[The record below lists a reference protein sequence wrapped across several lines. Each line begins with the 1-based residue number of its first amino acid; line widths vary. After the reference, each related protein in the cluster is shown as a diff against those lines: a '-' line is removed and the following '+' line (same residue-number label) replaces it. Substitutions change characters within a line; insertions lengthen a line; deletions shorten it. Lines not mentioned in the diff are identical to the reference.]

1 MPFEPSQLLQ
11 GLPIVGD
18 VLGGIITNQGNKKQA
33 ELNRN
38 FQAQQAQLARDWQED
53 MYNQYSSPSAM
64 VQQYKDAGLNPAL
77 MYGKGQSIGQGF
89 STSSP
94 SGAQATLNNP
104 ADNLLAKMQSI
115 TQLKETIANNKSMRE
130 VQSAQAGLFR
140 SQMYGQDIE
149 NQFNPKVF
157 ELNLKQGKLNLQN
170 TIAGIKLAE
179 SQVKLNLDGLLNNEV
194 TRRYY
199 NKLTDK
205 VGAET
210 AKTVL
215 EQSLVV
221 ANTILAKQQGYQIS
235 LDNFE
240 KEWRNAMIATKGINP
255 EIATNAWSLMTQA
268 TAEASNRIVGGV
280 SKAVN
285 WIKSDPLKKLYNRY
299 FGTK

>member
-1 MPFEPSQLLQ
+1 MAFDPSKLLQ

-18 VLGGIITNQGNKKQA
+18 VLGGIITNQGNKKLA
-33 ELNRN
+33 ELNQN

-53 MYNQYSSPSAM
+53 MFNLYSSPSAM

-77 MYGKGQSIGQGF
+77 MYGKGQSIGQSFG
-89 STSSP
+89 TSSP
-94 SGAQATLNNP
+94 SGAQATLSNP

-115 TQLKETIANNKSMRE
+115 TQLKETIANNRAMRE
-130 VQSAQAGLFR
+130 VQSAQAGLLR
-140 SQMYGQDIE
+140 SQMFGQDIE

-179 SQVKLNLDGLLNNEV
+179 SQVKLNLDGLLNNDV

-199 NKLTDK
+199 NNLSDK

-210 AKTVL
+210 AKTIL

-221 ANTILAKQQGYQIS
+221 ANTILAKHQGYQIS

-255 EIATNAWSLMTQA
+255 EIANNAWSLMTQA

-280 SKAVN
+280 TKAVN
-285 WIKSDPLKKLYNRY
+285 WIKSDPLKQLYNRY